1 MKREEV
7 TGLEKYLRRSLGSP
21 DLKLKPVP
29 KKDDMLEVH
38 RGDDFLGLVYRL
50 VDEDDGELSY
60 ELRMAILEMDLEP

>member
-7 TGLEKYLRRSLGSP
+7 TSLEKYLRRSLGSA

-38 RGDDFLGLVYRL
+38 RGEEFLGLVYKL
-50 VDEDDGELSY
+50 EEDGELSY
-60 ELRMAILEMDLEP
+60 ELRMAILEMDLEGG